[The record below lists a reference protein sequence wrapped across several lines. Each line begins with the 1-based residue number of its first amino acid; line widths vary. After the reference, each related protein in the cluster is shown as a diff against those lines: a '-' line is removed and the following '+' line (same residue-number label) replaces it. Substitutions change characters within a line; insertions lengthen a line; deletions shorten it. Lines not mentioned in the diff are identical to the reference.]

1 MSTTTR
7 GATSSLRVPS
17 ASDGGALVFIAAYSA
32 VLNALMLIAPV
43 ISGKLAEDFGLGPA
57 QTGAI
62 FSVELGCFSLATIP
76 AYLWLRRLNLR
87 VVTFFCT
94 VVVIVGNIVSGIV
107 DTYSALL
114 LARLVTSL
122 AAGSIV
128 VILLSRSGKAQ
139 NPSRAFG
146 VFVVSQLVM
155 GALILAIFPSIFAG
169 VGSSAVYWSLAGL
182 ALLCLPTAALLDG
195 DFLRRDRQQD
205 AAAAGERAGGRSVL
219 PFVLGLGAVLLFY
232 VALSGVWTFM
242 AAVAGVAGTSP
253 DAVSHTLSVATL
265 AGIASALFASLRG
278 DTPRRRLYLT
288 VGYLGMAVSVLMLVG
303 SPGLWRFAV
312 AAVVFK
318 FVWTLILPY
327 LLATLADLGSGGQVM
342 NTTNLMIG
350 SGLALGPLISGF
362 LIESTGGF
370 GAMLLVSAAG
380 VFVSGLLVMVVH
392 PRRAEP

>member
-1 MSTTTR
+1 MR
-7 GATSSLRVPS
+7 FS
-17 ASDGGALVFIAAYSA
+17 ALIFIAAYSA

-87 VVTFFCT
+87 QVTIVCT
-94 VVVIVGNIVSGIV
+94 VIVIVGNIVSGFV
-107 DTYSALL
+107 GTYSALL

-128 VILLSRSGKAQ
+128 VILLSRSGKAH

-155 GALILAIFPSIFAG
+155 GALILAVFPTVFAE

-182 ALLCLPTAALLDG
+182 ALLCLPATALLDG
-195 DFLRRDRQQD
+195 EFLRRDRGQGPAD
-205 AAAAGERAGGRSVL
+205 AARPSGRSVL

-242 AAVAGVAGTSP
+242 AAVADVAGTSP
-253 DAVSHTLSVATL
+253 DAVSRTLSVATL

-278 DTPRRRLYLT
+278 DTPRRRLYLA
-288 VGYLGMAVSVLMLVG
+288 VGYLGMAVSVLLLVG
-303 SPGLWRFAV
+303 APGLWRFAV

-327 LLATLADLGSGGQVM
+327 LLSTLADLGSGGQVM

-350 SGLALGPLISGF
+350 SGLALGPLISGS

-370 GAMLLVSAAG
+370 GAMLLVSTVG
-380 VFVSGLLVMVVH
+380 VIVSGLLVMVVH
-392 PRRAEP
+392 PRRADT